1 MRFPLNRLLSLVVVA
16 VAAACSATACGDAA
30 SEPATPPPASTAPPV
45 SSEPA
50 SGASASL
57 ERNQVFTA
65 NDGTQI
71 PFTLVLPAGF
81 QPGDEHPILLALPP
95 GSQGQ
100 EEVDAGLARY
110 WEAEALERGW
120 VVVSP
125 VAPGG
130 QLYFQGAER
139 YLPGLLDSVGRV
151 VRPEGGYY
159 HLAGI
164 SNGGL
169 SAFKVAT
176 ENPELFRSLLALPG
190 HAPDGE
196 SQEALGRIA
205 ATRVWMLVGSEDEDW
220 RESAEATGER
230 LSELRADVT
239 VTVLE
244 GQSHILEVDPSSLY
258 DFLDGGRPGGDA

>member
-1 MRFPLNRLLSLVVVA
+1 M
-16 VAAACSATACGDAA
+16 
-30 SEPATPPPASTAPPV
+30 

-71 PFTLVLPAGF
+71 PFTLVLPDGF

-139 YLPGLLDSVGRV
+139 YLPGLLDSVARV

-176 ENPELFRSLLALPG
+176 ENSELFRSLLALPG
-190 HAPDGE
+190 HPPDPE

-220 RESAEATGER
+220 REAAEATGER
-230 LSELRADVT
+230 LSELGADVT

-244 GQSHILEVDPSSLY
+244 GQGHILEVDPSSLY
-258 DFLDGGRPGGDA
+258 DFLEGGRPGGDA

>member
-1 MRFPLNRLLSLVVVA
+1 MRFPPNRLLSLVVVA
-16 VAAACSATACGDAA
+16 VAASSATACGDAA
-30 SEPATPPPASTAPPV
+30 SEPAAPPPVTTAPPV
-45 SSEPA
+45 SSESA
-50 SGASASL
+50 SGASAGL

-65 NDGTQI
+65 QDGTQI

-130 QLYFQGAER
+130 QLFFEGSER
-139 YLPGLLDSVGRV
+139 YLPELLDSVATR

-176 ENPELFRSLLALPG
+176 ENAELFRSLIALPG
-190 HAPDGE
+190 HAPDRE
-196 SQEALGRIA
+196 SFENLGRIA
-205 ATRVWMLVGSEDEDW
+205 STRAWLLVGSEDESW
-220 RESAEATGER
+220 RASAEATAEGLRDAGGEP
-230 LSELRADVT
+230 T

-244 GQSHILEVDPSSLY
+244 GQGHILDVDPAELY
-258 DFLDGGRPGGDA
+258 DFLEAGRPGGGA

>member
-1 MRFPLNRLLSLVVVA
+1 M
-16 VAAACSATACGDAA
+16 
-30 SEPATPPPASTAPPV
+30 

-50 SGASASL
+50 SGASAGL

-65 NDGTQI
+65 QDGTQV
-71 PFTLVLPAGF
+71 PFTLVLPADF

-100 EEVDAGLARY
+100 EEVDAGLGRY

-130 QLYFQGAER
+130 QLFFEGSER
-139 YLPGLLDSVGRV
+139 YLPELLDSVATG

-169 SAFKVAT
+169 SAFKVAN
-176 ENPELFRSLLALPG
+176 ENPELFRSLLVLPG
-190 HAPDGE
+190 HPPDGE
-196 SQEALGRIA
+196 SSGGSRPDRGDPGVDAGRLRGRGLA
-205 ATRVWMLVGSEDEDW
+205 RVGRGDG
-220 RESAEATGER
+220 RASAGGRRRRNANRPRGTGPHPRVE
-230 LSELRADVT
+230 
-239 VTVLE
+239 
-244 GQSHILEVDPSSLY
+244 PSSIY
-258 DFLDGGRPGGDA
+258 DFLDGGRPPDGG

>member
-1 MRFPLNRLLSLVVVA
+1 MRFPPNRLVSLLVVA
-16 VAAACSATACGDAA
+16 VAVSAATACGDAA
-30 SEPATPPPASTAPPV
+30 SEQATQPPAATQAPP
-45 SSEPA
+45 SSEPSSAGTA
-50 SGASASL
+50 SV
-57 ERNQVFTA
+57 ERDQTFTA
-65 NDGTQI
+65 QDGTQI
-71 PFTLVLPAGF
+71 PFALVLPAGF

-110 WEAEALERGW
+110 WKAEALERGW

-125 VAPGG
+125 VAPQGE
-130 QLYFQGAER
+130 LYFEGSQR
-139 YLPGLLDSVGRV
+139 YLPELLDYVATV
-151 VRPEGGYY
+151 VRPEGGRF

-190 HAPDGE
+190 HPPDGE
-196 SQEALGRIA
+196 SQEGLGRIA

-230 LSELRADVT
+230 LQELRADAT
-239 VTVLE
+239 VTILE
-244 GQSHILEVDPSSLY
+244 GQGHILDVDPSSLY
-258 DFLDGGRPGGDA
+258 DFLDGGRPPDGG